1 MPSFLIFAKWQWI
14 TFASS
19 LMNVTGILNE
29 LMILVMS
36 WLAAYGKLNLLF
48 CVTDDLTAKTLGWS
62 R

>member
-14 TFASS
+14 TFADS